1 MMVIPDIISQATIS
15 IPESR
20 LLTIILE
27 VLPGPSF
34 TVQPRNN
41 DSVLRSRSR
50 PATSTGLI

>member
-27 VLPGPSF
+27 ALPGPSF

-41 DSVLRSRSR
+41 DSVPHSRSR
-50 PATSTGLI
+50 RPT